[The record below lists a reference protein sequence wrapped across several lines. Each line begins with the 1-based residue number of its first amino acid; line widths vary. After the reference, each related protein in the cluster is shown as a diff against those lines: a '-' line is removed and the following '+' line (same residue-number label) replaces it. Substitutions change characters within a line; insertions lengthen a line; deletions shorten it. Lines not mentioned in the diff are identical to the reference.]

1 MIKEQRFFQM
11 FISFVFKSC
20 SRFCRMAGEM
30 EENNSTAQNTMEGL
44 AAERLKADKGGGS
57 GDNEREYESGMTS
70 NASGGLELM
79 GVQSRGEGPTERQSS
94 INTEPLTLDG
104 YAMHDAK
111 VLSCYHL
118 LATHLWL
125 GHMSVHLAKFF
136 LWMQLGVRAMLNDTH
151 IGTHRIQHPTGS
163 KWSSK
168 ESEDQGNN
176 HFSHSDFGVLESV
189 HP

>member
-1 MIKEQRFFQM
+1 
-11 FISFVFKSC
+11 
-20 SRFCRMAGEM
+20 MAGEM
-30 EENNSTAQNTMEGL
+30 EENNSTAQNTMAGL
-44 AAERLKADKGGGS
+44 AAERLKADEGGGA
-57 GDNEREYESGMTS
+57 GDNEKEYESGMTS

-79 GVQSRGEGPTERQSS
+79 GVLSRGEGQTERQSS
-94 INTEPLTLDG
+94 INTEPLTLG
-104 YAMHDAK
+104 GGVMHDAK

-125 GHMSVHLAKFF
+125 VGHMSVHLAKFF

-151 IGTHRIQHPTGS
+151 IGTHTTQHSTGS

-176 HFSHSDFGVLESV
+176 HLSHSDFGVLESV
-189 HP
+189 HPRVGCHHICWFDITVELIWVWAL

>member
-94 INTEPLTLDG
+94 INTEPLTLNGD
-104 YAMHDAK
+104 AMHDAK

-151 IGTHRIQHPTGS
+151 IGTHTIQHPTGS

-168 ESEDQGNN
+168 ESEGGSSQCSGN
-176 HFSHSDFGVLESV
+176 F
-189 HP
+189 

>member
-1 MIKEQRFFQM
+1 
-11 FISFVFKSC
+11 
-20 SRFCRMAGEM
+20 MAGAM

-44 AAERLKADKGGGS
+44 AAERLKADKGGGA
-57 GDNEREYESGMTS
+57 GDNEEYESGMTS

-79 GVQSRGEGPTERQSS
+79 GVQSRGEAPAERQSS

-104 YAMHDAK
+104 EAMHDAK

-151 IGTHRIQHPTGS
+151 IGTHTTQHPTGS

-168 ESEDQGNN
+168 ESEDWGNN

-189 HP
+189 HL

>member
-1 MIKEQRFFQM
+1 
-11 FISFVFKSC
+11 
-20 SRFCRMAGEM
+20 MAGQM
-30 EENNSTAQNTMEGL
+30 EKNNSTAQNTMEGL
-44 AAERLKADKGGGS
+44 AAERLKADKGEGA
-57 GDNEREYESGMTS
+57 GDNQKEYDESWMTS

-104 YAMHDAK
+104 DAMHDAK

-136 LWMQLGVRAMLNDTH
+136 LWMQLGVRAVLNDTH
-151 IGTHRIQHPTGS
+151 IGIHTTQHLTGS

-168 ESEDQGNN
+168 ESEDQDNN
-176 HFSHSDFGVLESV
+176 HFSHSDFRVLESV
-189 HP
+189 HL